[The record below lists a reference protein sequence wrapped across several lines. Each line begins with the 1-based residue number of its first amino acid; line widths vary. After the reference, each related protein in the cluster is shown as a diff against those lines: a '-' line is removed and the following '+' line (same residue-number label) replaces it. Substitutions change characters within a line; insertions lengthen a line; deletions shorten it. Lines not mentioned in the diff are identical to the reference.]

1 MQNLKASKNP
11 LQDID
16 RASYLGQDPK
26 RKQFREGY
34 QWFMNKMPAIDTT
47 IPVPQSTI
55 QLSKYWM
62 EVLAN
67 DLGSEKWITEKQ
79 MEPNTFE
86 RTIVAIEEPDSS
98 REGAEI
104 VVAQWGTG
112 FSSPVHG
119 HAVGYIHE
127 AILSGR
133 VRVNTYRMVDQSSNV
148 VRPVRT
154 DIVNKGTFASVYNAP
169 NPSNKFAR
177 QALIHNFTALETTS
191 TLHFLPEHTR
201 DGRDN
206 RFEVEHFDQV
216 HPIFAHQVMP
226 VSGKDAMYAQK
237 GDVFIVR
244 SPNVPEYGD
253 HYIVI
258 TGAPVVKEHGLRPQ
272 DIAIQ
277 AVGVAELLDQYQTFN
292 GLILLKLDKTTTKRF
307 HEFHGITVDNGDVI
321 FQTT

>member
-1 MQNLKASKNP
+1 MQTLKASKTP
-11 LQDID
+11 VADIE
-16 RASYLGQDPK
+16 RASYPGQDSK
-26 RKQFREGY
+26 RKQFRAGY
-34 QWFMNKMPAIDTT
+34 QSYMDEMPAISKALPPSANT
-47 IPVPQSTI
+47 V
-55 QLSKYWM
+55 QLSKSVM
-62 EVLAN
+62 ELLAR
-67 DLGSEKWITEKQ
+67 DLDTEDWITSKE

-86 RTIVAIEEPDSS
+86 RTIIGIEETDGT

-104 VVAQWGTG
+104 VVAQWGKG

-119 HAVGYIHE
+119 HATGYMHE
-127 AILSGR
+127 AVLSGR
-133 VRVNTYRMVDQSSNV
+133 VRVNTYRMVDPSSNV

-154 DIVNKGTFASVYNAP
+154 DIIKQGTFASVYNSP
-169 NPSNKFAR
+169 NAHDRFPR

-206 RFEVEHFDQV
+206 RFDVEHFDQV
-216 HPIFAHQVMP
+216 HPILPQHVTP
-226 VSGKDAMYAQK
+226 NSGKDAMYSKK

-258 TGAPVVKEHGLRPQ
+258 TGAPVMKEHGLRPQ

-277 AVGVAELLDQYQTFN
+277 AEGVATLLDQYQTFN

-307 HEFHGITVDNGDVI
+307 HEFHGITMQDGEVI
-321 FQTT
+321 FPTA